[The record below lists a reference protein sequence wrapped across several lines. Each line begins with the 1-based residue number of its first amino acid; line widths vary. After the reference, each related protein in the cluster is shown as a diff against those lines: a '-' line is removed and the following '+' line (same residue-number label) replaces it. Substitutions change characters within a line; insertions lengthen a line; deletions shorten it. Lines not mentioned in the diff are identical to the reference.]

1 MRADARRA
9 ASSSTPSRLAT
20 WRCRASIRDRTNCGS
35 RRELLL
41 GRLREEPQVARLQVR
56 VQPIRALA
64 APVERPEQ
72 SAFVHVERRR
82 RQIAGPYRRV
92 DVLIVVRPADVD
104 IHIAGVELDVLV
116 AADALD
122 AE

>member
-1 MRADARRA
+1 MALPRRIARRQELVAERAAMRATNA
-9 ASSSTPSRLAT
+9 
-20 WRCRASIRDRTNCGS
+20 ASIRDRTNCGS
-35 RRELLL
+35 RELLL
-41 GRLREEPQVARLQVR
+41 GRLREQPQIARLQVR

-72 SAFVHVERRR
+72 SALVHVERRR

-104 IHIAGVELDVLV
+104 VHIAAMELDALV
-116 AADALD
+116 A
-122 AE
+122 